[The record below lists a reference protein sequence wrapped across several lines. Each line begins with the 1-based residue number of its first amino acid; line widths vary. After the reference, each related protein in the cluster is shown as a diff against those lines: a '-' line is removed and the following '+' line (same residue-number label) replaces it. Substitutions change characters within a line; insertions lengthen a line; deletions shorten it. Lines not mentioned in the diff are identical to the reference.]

1 MLREVKIPSSGI
13 PFKNN
18 ATYCVGTGRLG
29 LALQKEYVDHL
40 KAVQQ
45 SIRFRYIRGHGL
57 FCDDIGIYREC
68 EMDGKVHPFYNFTYL
83 DRIID
88 TYLEHD
94 IRPFLELGFMPEKL
108 KSGNQT
114 IFYWKGNVTPPA
126 SYERWTELV
135 KVTLEHL
142 IDRYGR
148 EEVATWPVEVW
159 NEPNIQFWAG
169 TMEDYF
175 RLYDYSAR
183 AVKAVDPRI
192 CVGGPAI
199 CGVETEKWLRGFF
212 EHCIEND
219 SPLDFITRHCYTANR
234 PTHRGHFIYHSVNDP
249 TSMIEELKETRRLMA
264 DYPRI
269 ADLPLHI
276 TEFNSSYVPICPVH
290 DTDFHAAYIA
300 RILSEA
306 GEYADSYSYW
316 TFSDVFEEMD
326 VPKSVF
332 HGGFGLVAL
341 HSIKKPTFY
350 AFEFFAKAGGE
361 LLYRDE
367 HLIVTKDQ
375 GRYVVIGWNY
385 DDMRDRECHMRDHQC
400 DMRDSKQDERDR
412 EPTPDQS
419 SSLSLPALEY
429 ALLLPTLGG
438 EAIVIKKD
446 VGGSHAN
453 PLQTWSNLGKPRS
466 LNKEQ
471 LAILRTSAEPLQTDA
486 RLHEQDGCYRVE
498 LTIPRN
504 HLCMLEILPVRDE
517 TDTYLGY
524 DPGEFYGLE

>member
-1 MLREVKIPSSGI
+1 MLSEVKIPFSGR
-13 PFKNN
+13 PFRNN

-40 KAVQQ
+40 KVVQQ

-68 EMDGKVHPFYNFTYL
+68 EMDGQVHPFYNFTYL

-108 KSGNQT
+108 KSGDQT

-126 SYERWTELV
+126 SYERWAELV
-135 KVTLEHL
+135 RVTLEHL
-142 IDRYGR
+142 VSRYGR
-148 EEVATWPVEVW
+148 DEVVTWPVEVW
-159 NEPNIQFWAG
+159 NEPNIEFWAR

-175 RLYDYSAR
+175 KLYDYSAH

-192 CVGGPAI
+192 PVGGPAI
-199 CGVETEKWLRGFF
+199 CGVQTEKWLRSFF
-212 EHCIEND
+212 KHCAEND
-219 SPLDFITRHCYTANR
+219 SPLDFISRHCYTANH
-234 PTHRGHFIYHSVNDP
+234 PTKRGHYTYHTVNDP
-249 TSMIEELKETRRLMA
+249 TYMIEELRETRRLMS

-269 ADLPLHI
+269 ASLPLHI
-276 TEFNSSYVPICPVH
+276 TEFNSSYSPICPVH
-290 DTDFHAAYIA
+290 DTDFQAAYVA

-350 AFEFFAKAGGE
+350 TFEFFARAGRE

-367 HLIVTKDQ
+367 NLIVTKDP

-385 DDMRDRECHMRDHQC
+385 HDMRD
-400 DMRDSKQDERDR
+400 DR
-412 EPTPDQS
+412 HDVLDDRPDVGGRGPAPDQS
-419 SSLSLPALEY
+419 YVLSLPS
-429 ALLLPTLGG
+429 LGG
-438 EAIVIKKD
+438 EAIVVKKD

-466 LNKEQ
+466 LDKEQ
-471 LAILRTSAEPLQTDA
+471 LAVMRASAEPLQTDA
-486 RLHEQDGCYRVE
+486 RLHEQDGFYRVE
-498 LTIPRN
+498 LTIQCN
-504 HLCMLEILPVRDE
+504 HLCMLEILPVEDQ

-524 DPGEFYGLE
+524 DPEEFYGLE